1 MDKDIDITMV
11 LVVILAEIAIVLIVK
26 LFKKIGIK
34 ATNKLAETLTEN
46 QIDRL
51 KENRVEQI
59 KALTWSQLGMIHE
72 VQESKRRIY
81 LKVIWYNSVVINKQ
95 YFKFRYSD
103 ITMSRKEYEK
113 MGLQQGNY
121 VRIYLDPNQ
130 SHAEILSKED

>member
-26 LFKKIGIK
+26 LFKKMGIK
-34 ATNKLAETLTEN
+34 ATNKLAETLTEE

-59 KALTWSQLGMIHE
+59 EALTWSQLGIICE
-72 VQESKRRIY
+72 VQESKRRTY
-81 LKVIWYNSVVINKQ
+81 LKVLWYNTVVINKQ

-103 ITMSRKEYEK
+103 ITMSKKEYEN
-113 MGLQQGNY
+113 MGLQQGSY
-121 VRIYLDPNQ
+121 VRIYLDPNR
-130 SHAEILSKED
+130 SYAKILSKEN

>member
-26 LFKKIGIK
+26 LFKKMGIK
-34 ATNKLAETLTEN
+34 ATNKLAETLTEE

-59 KALTWSQLGMIHE
+59 EALTWSQLGIICE
-72 VQESKRRIY
+72 VQESKRRTY
-81 LKVIWYNSVVINKQ
+81 LKVLWYNTVVINKQ

-103 ITMSRKEYEK
+103 ITMSKKEYEN
-113 MGLQQGNY
+113 MGLQQGSY
-121 VRIYLDPNQ
+121 VRIYLDPNR
-130 SHAEILSKED
+130 SYAEILSKEN